1 MRTPGNTGD
10 ACQRYLSL
18 PPGTQQRFYMH
29 SYFDFQTDT
38 VAVRLNMSYIFCL
51 RVQLISALANDY
63 IVSCEKNSEGFM
75 QETNEAIYI
84 VLPDDLVLITHLLSC
99 HNNYS
104 Y

>member
-1 MRTPGNTGD
+1 M
-10 ACQRYLSL
+10 
-18 PPGTQQRFYMH
+18 
-29 SYFDFQTDT
+29 
-38 VAVRLNMSYIFCL
+38 
-51 RVQLISALANDY
+51 QLISSLANDY

-99 HNNYS
+99 HNNYG